1 MYEDQNNNYVY
12 YQASPAAAPQP
23 AAPVDNQGRKK
34 KKGGAG
40 RFFRKFFA
48 CAGMG
53 LCFGLCAAAGFYAVG
68 QSTGMFN
75 QKNASVASTDESQS
89 IDDLKAWVNDQ
100 LSKNVASGDSG
111 VLTASTT
118 GITTSDATDVVEKV
132 MPAMVSIVN
141 NYTQTATYFGQPIEQ
156 DGTASGSGI
165 IVGENDTEL
174 LIATNYHVIEDAKE
188 LLVHFIDDADVKA
201 VVKGSDPDMDLA
213 VIAVK
218 LADMEQSTLDS
229 VKIAKLGDSDS
240 LKLGQSVIAI
250 GNALGYGLSVTG
262 GYVSA
267 LNREVE
273 LEDGSK
279 GTFIQTDAAINPGNS
294 GGPLV
299 DLNGNVIGIN
309 SSKIGGEKVDSM
321 GFAIPISRAVP
332 IIEDLMNQK
341 TKETVAEED
350 RGYLGISGVSV
361 TSQVSSAY
369 SMPQGV
375 YIAQIIDGGG
385 AADSDLQKGDIITA
399 IEGTSVT
406 DMETLQKQL
415 TYYAAGETIKLTIE
429 RQDGTG
435 AYDKQTV
442 EVTLGDKSA
451 IENYEDSQSSQ
462 KSQSNKHSFGYN
474 NGKNSEDS
482 SSESTEEDSDSQDSS
497 KQAENGQGSTEEA
510 ESGQYYSFPFGD
522 LFGRN

>member
-40 RFFRKFFA
+40 HFFRKFFA

-68 QSTGMFN
+68 QRTGMFN

-100 LSKNVASGDSG
+100 LGKNVASGDSG

-118 GITTSDATDVVEKV
+118 SITTSDATDVVEKV

-294 GGPLV
+294 GGALINM
-299 DLNGNVIGIN
+299 NGEVIGIN
-309 SSKIGGEKVDSM
+309 SNKIGGTVVE
-321 GFAIPISRAVP
+321 GIGYAIPISAAEP
-332 IIEDLMNQK
+332 ILSDLM
-341 TKETVAEED
+341 TYETREKVD
-350 RGYLGISGVSV
+350 DSQVGYLGIIPQSV
-361 TSQVSSAY
+361 TSDAAELY
-369 SMPQGV
+369 GMPEGV
-375 YIAQIIDGGG
+375 YISQVEDGTP
-385 AADSDLQKGDIITA
+385 AAEAGLLRGDIIQKLDNKKVSTA
-399 IEGTSVT
+399 DELR
-406 DMETLQKQL
+406 EQL
-415 TYYAAGETIKLTIE
+415 KYYSAGETIDVLVMRSIDGEYVE
-429 RQDGTG
+429 R
-435 AYDKQTV
+435 TV
-442 EVTLGDKSA
+442 TVTLG
-451 IENYEDSQSSQ
+451 ERPQN
-462 KSQSNKHSFGYN
+462 
-474 NGKNSEDS
+474 
-482 SSESTEEDSDSQDSS
+482 
-497 KQAENGQGSTEEA
+497 
-510 ESGQYYSFPFGD
+510 
-522 LFGRN
+522 

>member
-294 GGPLV
+294 GGALINM
-299 DLNGNVIGIN
+299 NGEVIGIN
-309 SSKIGGEKVDSM
+309 SNKIGGTVVE
-321 GFAIPISRAVP
+321 GIGYAIPISAAEP
-332 IIEDLMNQK
+332 ILSDLM
-341 TKETVAEED
+341 TYETREKVD
-350 RGYLGISGVSV
+350 DSQVGYLGIIPQSV
-361 TSQVSSAY
+361 TSDAVELY
-369 SMPQGV
+369 GMPEGV
-375 YIAQIIDGGG
+375 YISQVEDGTP
-385 AADSDLQKGDIITA
+385 AAEAGLLRGDIIQKLDNKKVSTA
-399 IEGTSVT
+399 DELR
-406 DMETLQKQL
+406 EQL
-415 TYYAAGETIKLTIE
+415 KYYSAGETIDVLVMRSIDGEYVE
-429 RQDGTG
+429 R
-435 AYDKQTV
+435 TV
-442 EVTLGDKSA
+442 TVTLG
-451 IENYEDSQSSQ
+451 ERPQN
-462 KSQSNKHSFGYN
+462 
-474 NGKNSEDS
+474 
-482 SSESTEEDSDSQDSS
+482 
-497 KQAENGQGSTEEA
+497 
-510 ESGQYYSFPFGD
+510 
-522 LFGRN
+522 

>member
-53 LCFGLCAAAGFYAVG
+53 LCFGLCTAAGFYAVG

-100 LSKNVASGDSG
+100 LGKNVASGDSG

-188 LLVHFIDDADVKA
+188 LFVHFIDDADVKA

-294 GGPLV
+294 GGALINM
-299 DLNGNVIGIN
+299 NGEVIGIN
-309 SSKIGGEKVDSM
+309 SNKIGGTVVE
-321 GFAIPISRAVP
+321 GIGYAIPISAAEP
-332 IIEDLMNQK
+332 ILSDLM
-341 TKETVAEED
+341 TYETREKVD
-350 RGYLGISGVSV
+350 DSQVGYLGIIPQSV
-361 TSQVSSAY
+361 TSDAAELY
-369 SMPQGV
+369 GMPEGV
-375 YIAQIIDGGG
+375 YISQVEDGTP
-385 AADSDLQKGDIITA
+385 AAEAGLLRGDIIQKLDNKKVSTA
-399 IEGTSVT
+399 DELR
-406 DMETLQKQL
+406 EQL
-415 TYYAAGETIKLTIE
+415 KYYSAGETIDVLVMRSIDGEYVE
-429 RQDGTG
+429 R
-435 AYDKQTV
+435 TV
-442 EVTLGDKSA
+442 TVTLG
-451 IENYEDSQSSQ
+451 ERPQN
-462 KSQSNKHSFGYN
+462 
-474 NGKNSEDS
+474 
-482 SSESTEEDSDSQDSS
+482 
-497 KQAENGQGSTEEA
+497 
-510 ESGQYYSFPFGD
+510 
-522 LFGRN
+522 

>member
-100 LSKNVASGDSG
+100 LGKNVASGDSG

-294 GGPLV
+294 GGALV
-299 DLNGNVIGIN
+299 NMYGQVIGV
-309 SSKIGGEKVDSM
+309 SSAKIAATDYEGM
-321 GFAIPISRAVP
+321 GFAIPSATVKDVIDDIMKYGYVQGRVKIGVTGENVQSSGNTPAG
-332 IIEDLMNQK
+332 IAIYSIDEDGPCANTDL
-341 TKETVAEED
+341 KEN
-350 RGYLGISGVSV
+350 
-361 TSQVSSAY
+361 
-369 SMPQGV
+369 
-375 YIAQIIDGGG
+375 
-385 AADSDLQKGDIITA
+385 DIITGA
-399 IEGTSVT
+399 DGKKVSNFAEFYDILESHKAGDTIELEYYRSSNGSTDKVT
-406 DMETLQKQL
+406 ITLQ
-415 TYYAAGETIKLTIE
+415 
-429 RQDGTG
+429 
-435 AYDKQTV
+435 
-442 EVTLGDKSA
+442 
-451 IENYEDSQSSQ
+451 
-462 KSQSNKHSFGYN
+462 
-474 NGKNSEDS
+474 
-482 SSESTEEDSDSQDSS
+482 ES
-497 KQAENGQGSTEEA
+497 K
-510 ESGQYYSFPFGD
+510 
-522 LFGRN
+522 

>member
-100 LSKNVASGDSG
+100 LSKNVASGGSG

-294 GGPLV
+294 GGALINM
-299 DLNGNVIGIN
+299 NGEVIGIN
-309 SSKIGGEKVDSM
+309 SNKIGGTVVE
-321 GFAIPISRAVP
+321 GIGYAIPISAAEP
-332 IIEDLMNQK
+332 ILSDLM
-341 TKETVAEED
+341 TYETREKVD
-350 RGYLGISGVSV
+350 DSQVGYLGIIPQSV
-361 TSQVSSAY
+361 TSDAAELY
-369 SMPQGV
+369 GMPEGV
-375 YIAQIIDGGG
+375 YISQVEDGTP
-385 AADSDLQKGDIITA
+385 AAEAGLLRGDIIQKLDNKKVSTA
-399 IEGTSVT
+399 DELR
-406 DMETLQKQL
+406 EQL
-415 TYYAAGETIKLTIE
+415 KYYSAGETIDVLVMRSIDGEYVE
-429 RQDGTG
+429 R
-435 AYDKQTV
+435 TV
-442 EVTLGDKSA
+442 TVTLG
-451 IENYEDSQSSQ
+451 ERPQN
-462 KSQSNKHSFGYN
+462 
-474 NGKNSEDS
+474 
-482 SSESTEEDSDSQDSS
+482 
-497 KQAENGQGSTEEA
+497 
-510 ESGQYYSFPFGD
+510 
-522 LFGRN
+522 

>member
-1 MYEDQNNNYVY
+1 
-12 YQASPAAAPQP
+12 
-23 AAPVDNQGRKK
+23 
-34 KKGGAG
+34 
-40 RFFRKFFA
+40 
-48 CAGMG
+48 MG

-100 LSKNVASGDSG
+100 LGKNVASGDSG

-294 GGPLV
+294 GGALINM
-299 DLNGNVIGIN
+299 NGEVIGIN
-309 SSKIGGEKVDSM
+309 SNKIGGTVVE
-321 GFAIPISRAVP
+321 GIGYAIPISAAEP
-332 IIEDLMNQK
+332 ILSDLM
-341 TKETVAEED
+341 TYETREKVD
-350 RGYLGISGVSV
+350 DSQVGYLGIIPQSV
-361 TSQVSSAY
+361 TSDAAELY
-369 SMPQGV
+369 GMPEGV
-375 YIAQIIDGGG
+375 YISQVEDGTP
-385 AADSDLQKGDIITA
+385 AAEAGLLRGDIIQKLDNKKVSTA
-399 IEGTSVT
+399 DELR
-406 DMETLQKQL
+406 EQL
-415 TYYAAGETIKLTIE
+415 KYYSAGETIDVLVMRSIDGEYVE
-429 RQDGTG
+429 R
-435 AYDKQTV
+435 TV
-442 EVTLGDKSA
+442 TVTLG
-451 IENYEDSQSSQ
+451 ERPQN
-462 KSQSNKHSFGYN
+462 
-474 NGKNSEDS
+474 
-482 SSESTEEDSDSQDSS
+482 
-497 KQAENGQGSTEEA
+497 
-510 ESGQYYSFPFGD
+510 
-522 LFGRN
+522 

>member
-1 MYEDQNNNYVY
+1 
-12 YQASPAAAPQP
+12 
-23 AAPVDNQGRKK
+23 
-34 KKGGAG
+34 
-40 RFFRKFFA
+40 
-48 CAGMG
+48 
-53 LCFGLCAAAGFYAVG
+53 
-68 QSTGMFN
+68 MFN
-75 QKNASVASTDESQS
+75 QKNVSVASTDDTQS

-100 LSKNVASGDSG
+100 LNKNVASGDSG

-118 GITTSDATDVVEKV
+118 GVTTADATDVVEKV

-188 LLVHFIDDADVKA
+188 LTVHFIDDADVKA

-273 LEDGSK
+273 MEDGSK

-294 GGPLV
+294 GGALINM
-299 DLNGNVIGIN
+299 NGEVIGIN
-309 SSKIGGEKVDSM
+309 SNKIGGTVVE
-321 GFAIPISRAVP
+321 GIGYAIPISAAEP
-332 IIEDLMNQK
+332 ILSDLM
-341 TKETVAEED
+341 TYETREKVD
-350 RGYLGISGVSV
+350 DSQVGYLGIIPQSV
-361 TSQVSSAY
+361 TADAAELYGMPEGVYVSQVE
-369 SMPQGV
+369 
-375 YIAQIIDGGG
+375 DGTP
-385 AADSDLQKGDIITA
+385 AAEAGLLRGDIIQKLDNKKVSTA
-399 IEGTSVT
+399 DELR
-406 DMETLQKQL
+406 EQL
-415 TYYAAGETIKLTIE
+415 KYYSAGETIDVLVMRSIDGEYVE
-429 RQDGTG
+429 R
-435 AYDKQTV
+435 TV
-442 EVTLGDKSA
+442 TVTLGA
-451 IENYEDSQSSQ
+451 RPQN
-462 KSQSNKHSFGYN
+462 
-474 NGKNSEDS
+474 
-482 SSESTEEDSDSQDSS
+482 
-497 KQAENGQGSTEEA
+497 
-510 ESGQYYSFPFGD
+510 
-522 LFGRN
+522 

>member
-111 VLTASTT
+111 GLTASTT

-294 GGPLV
+294 GGALINM
-299 DLNGNVIGIN
+299 NGEVIGIN
-309 SSKIGGEKVDSM
+309 SNKIGGTVVE
-321 GFAIPISRAVP
+321 GIGYAIPISAAEP
-332 IIEDLMNQK
+332 ILSDLM
-341 TKETVAEED
+341 TYETREKVD
-350 RGYLGISGVSV
+350 DSQVGYLGIIPQSV
-361 TSQVSSAY
+361 TSDAAELY
-369 SMPQGV
+369 GMPEGV
-375 YIAQIIDGGG
+375 YISQVEDGTP
-385 AADSDLQKGDIITA
+385 AAEAGLLRGDIIQKLDNKKVSTA
-399 IEGTSVT
+399 DELR
-406 DMETLQKQL
+406 EQL
-415 TYYAAGETIKLTIE
+415 KYYSAGETIDVLVMRSIDGEYVE
-429 RQDGTG
+429 R
-435 AYDKQTV
+435 TV
-442 EVTLGDKSA
+442 TVTLG
-451 IENYEDSQSSQ
+451 ERPQN
-462 KSQSNKHSFGYN
+462 
-474 NGKNSEDS
+474 
-482 SSESTEEDSDSQDSS
+482 
-497 KQAENGQGSTEEA
+497 
-510 ESGQYYSFPFGD
+510 
-522 LFGRN
+522 

>member
-53 LCFGLCAAAGFYAVG
+53 LCFGLCAAAGFYAVE

-100 LSKNVASGDSG
+100 LGKNVASGGSG

-294 GGPLV
+294 GGALINM
-299 DLNGNVIGIN
+299 NGEVIGIN
-309 SSKIGGEKVDSM
+309 SNKIGGTVVE
-321 GFAIPISRAVP
+321 GIGYAIPISAAEP
-332 IIEDLMNQK
+332 ILSDLM
-341 TKETVAEED
+341 TYETREKVD
-350 RGYLGISGVSV
+350 DSQVGYLGIIPQSV
-361 TSQVSSAY
+361 TSDAAELY
-369 SMPQGV
+369 GMPEGV
-375 YIAQIIDGGG
+375 YISQVEDGTP
-385 AADSDLQKGDIITA
+385 AAEAGLLRGDIIQKLDNKKVSTA
-399 IEGTSVT
+399 DELR
-406 DMETLQKQL
+406 EQL
-415 TYYAAGETIKLTIE
+415 KYYSAGETIDVLVMRSIDGEYVE
-429 RQDGTG
+429 R
-435 AYDKQTV
+435 TV
-442 EVTLGDKSA
+442 TVTLG
-451 IENYEDSQSSQ
+451 ERPQN
-462 KSQSNKHSFGYN
+462 
-474 NGKNSEDS
+474 
-482 SSESTEEDSDSQDSS
+482 
-497 KQAENGQGSTEEA
+497 
-510 ESGQYYSFPFGD
+510 
-522 LFGRN
+522 

>member
-53 LCFGLCAAAGFYAVG
+53 LCFGLCAATGFYAVG

-100 LSKNVASGDSG
+100 LGKNVASGDSG

-294 GGPLV
+294 GGALINM
-299 DLNGNVIGIN
+299 NGEVIGIN
-309 SSKIGGEKVDSM
+309 SNKIGGTVVE
-321 GFAIPISRAVP
+321 GIGYAIPISAAEP
-332 IIEDLMNQK
+332 ILSDLM
-341 TKETVAEED
+341 TYETREKVD
-350 RGYLGISGVSV
+350 DSQVGYLGIIPQSV
-361 TSQVSSAY
+361 TSDAAELY
-369 SMPQGV
+369 GMPEGV
-375 YIAQIIDGGG
+375 YISQVEDGTP
-385 AADSDLQKGDIITA
+385 AAEAGLLRGDIIQKLDNKKVSTA
-399 IEGTSVT
+399 DELR
-406 DMETLQKQL
+406 EQL
-415 TYYAAGETIKLTIE
+415 KYYSAGETIDVLVMRSIDGEYVE
-429 RQDGTG
+429 R
-435 AYDKQTV
+435 TV
-442 EVTLGDKSA
+442 TVTLG
-451 IENYEDSQSSQ
+451 ERPQN
-462 KSQSNKHSFGYN
+462 
-474 NGKNSEDS
+474 
-482 SSESTEEDSDSQDSS
+482 
-497 KQAENGQGSTEEA
+497 
-510 ESGQYYSFPFGD
+510 
-522 LFGRN
+522 

>member
-1 MYEDQNNNYVY
+1 
-12 YQASPAAAPQP
+12 
-23 AAPVDNQGRKK
+23 
-34 KKGGAG
+34 
-40 RFFRKFFA
+40 
-48 CAGMG
+48 
-53 LCFGLCAAAGFYAVG
+53 
-68 QSTGMFN
+68 MFN

-100 LSKNVASGDSG
+100 LGKNVASGDSG

-218 LADMEQSTLDS
+218 LADMEQSTLDA

-294 GGPLV
+294 GGALINM
-299 DLNGNVIGIN
+299 NGEVIGIN
-309 SSKIGGEKVDSM
+309 SNKIGGTVVE
-321 GFAIPISRAVP
+321 GIGYAIPISAAEP
-332 IIEDLMNQK
+332 ILSDLM
-341 TKETVAEED
+341 TYETREKVD
-350 RGYLGISGVSV
+350 DSQVGYLGIIPQSV
-361 TSQVSSAY
+361 TSDAAELY
-369 SMPQGV
+369 GMPEGV
-375 YIAQIIDGGG
+375 YISQVEDGTP
-385 AADSDLQKGDIITA
+385 AAEAGLLRGDIIQKLDNKKVSTA
-399 IEGTSVT
+399 DELR
-406 DMETLQKQL
+406 EQL
-415 TYYAAGETIKLTIE
+415 KYYSAGETIDVLVMRSIDGEYVE
-429 RQDGTG
+429 R
-435 AYDKQTV
+435 TV
-442 EVTLGDKSA
+442 TVTLG
-451 IENYEDSQSSQ
+451 ERPQN
-462 KSQSNKHSFGYN
+462 
-474 NGKNSEDS
+474 
-482 SSESTEEDSDSQDSS
+482 
-497 KQAENGQGSTEEA
+497 
-510 ESGQYYSFPFGD
+510 
-522 LFGRN
+522 

>member
-100 LSKNVASGDSG
+100 LGKNVASGDSG

-118 GITTSDATDVVEKV
+118 GVTTSDATDVVEKV

-141 NYTQTATYFGQPIEQ
+141 NYTQTTTYFGQPIEQ

-294 GGPLV
+294 GGALINM
-299 DLNGNVIGIN
+299 NGEVIGIN
-309 SSKIGGEKVDSM
+309 SNKIGGTVVE
-321 GFAIPISRAVP
+321 GIGYAIPISAAEP
-332 IIEDLMNQK
+332 ILSDLM
-341 TKETVAEED
+341 TYETREKVD
-350 RGYLGISGVSV
+350 DSQVGYLG
-361 TSQVSSAY
+361 
-369 SMPQGV
+369 
-375 YIAQIIDGGG
+375 YID
-385 AADSDLQKGDIITA
+385 
-399 IEGTSVT
+399 
-406 DMETLQKQL
+406 
-415 TYYAAGETIKLTIE
+415 AGRCLYIP
-429 RQDGTG
+429 G
-435 AYDKQTV
+435 
-442 EVTLGDKSA
+442 
-451 IENYEDSQSSQ
+451 
-462 KSQSNKHSFGYN
+462 
-474 NGKNSEDS
+474 
-482 SSESTEEDSDSQDSS
+482 
-497 KQAENGQGSTEEA
+497 
-510 ESGQYYSFPFGD
+510 
-522 LFGRN
+522 

>member
-75 QKNASVASTDESQS
+75 QKNASLASTDESQS

-294 GGPLV
+294 GGALINM
-299 DLNGNVIGIN
+299 NGEVIGIN
-309 SSKIGGEKVDSM
+309 SNKIGGTVVE
-321 GFAIPISRAVP
+321 GIGYAIPISAAEP
-332 IIEDLMNQK
+332 ILSDLM
-341 TKETVAEED
+341 TYETREKVD
-350 RGYLGISGVSV
+350 DSQVGYLGIIPQSV
-361 TSQVSSAY
+361 TSDAAELY
-369 SMPQGV
+369 GMPEGV
-375 YIAQIIDGGG
+375 YISQVEDGTP
-385 AADSDLQKGDIITA
+385 AAEAGLLRGDIIQKLDNKKVSTA
-399 IEGTSVT
+399 DELR
-406 DMETLQKQL
+406 EQL
-415 TYYAAGETIKLTIE
+415 KYYSAGETIDVLVMRSIDGEYVE
-429 RQDGTG
+429 R
-435 AYDKQTV
+435 TV
-442 EVTLGDKSA
+442 TVTLG
-451 IENYEDSQSSQ
+451 ERPQN
-462 KSQSNKHSFGYN
+462 
-474 NGKNSEDS
+474 
-482 SSESTEEDSDSQDSS
+482 
-497 KQAENGQGSTEEA
+497 
-510 ESGQYYSFPFGD
+510 
-522 LFGRN
+522 

>member
-100 LSKNVASGDSG
+100 LGKNVASGDSG

-294 GGPLV
+294 GGALINM
-299 DLNGNVIGIN
+299 NGEVIGIN
-309 SSKIGGEKVDSM
+309 SNKIGGTVVE
-321 GFAIPISRAVP
+321 GIGYAIPISAAEP
-332 IIEDLMNQK
+332 ILSDLM
-341 TKETVAEED
+341 TYETREKVD
-350 RGYLGISGVSV
+350 DSQVGYLGIIPQSV
-361 TSQVSSAY
+361 TSDAAELY
-369 SMPQGV
+369 GMPEGV
-375 YIAQIIDGGG
+375 YISQVEDGTP
-385 AADSDLQKGDIITA
+385 AAEAGLLRGDIIQKLDNKKVSTA
-399 IEGTSVT
+399 DELR
-406 DMETLQKQL
+406 EQL
-415 TYYAAGETIKLTIE
+415 KYYSAGETIDVLVMRSIDGEYVE
-429 RQDGTG
+429 RIVT
-435 AYDKQTV
+435 
-442 EVTLGDKSA
+442 VTLG
-451 IENYEDSQSSQ
+451 ERPQN
-462 KSQSNKHSFGYN
+462 
-474 NGKNSEDS
+474 
-482 SSESTEEDSDSQDSS
+482 
-497 KQAENGQGSTEEA
+497 
-510 ESGQYYSFPFGD
+510 
-522 LFGRN
+522 

>member
-40 RFFRKFFA
+40 HFFRKFFA

-100 LSKNVASGDSG
+100 LGKNVASGDSG

-118 GITTSDATDVVEKV
+118 SITTSDATDVVEKV

-294 GGPLV
+294 GGALINM
-299 DLNGNVIGIN
+299 NGEVIGIN
-309 SSKIGGEKVDSM
+309 SNKIGGTVVE
-321 GFAIPISRAVP
+321 GIGYAIPISAAEP
-332 IIEDLMNQK
+332 ILSDLM
-341 TKETVAEED
+341 TYETREKVD
-350 RGYLGISGVSV
+350 DSQVGYLGIIPQSV
-361 TSQVSSAY
+361 TSDAAELY
-369 SMPQGV
+369 GMPEGV
-375 YIAQIIDGGG
+375 YISQVEDGTP
-385 AADSDLQKGDIITA
+385 AAEAGLLRGDIIQKLDNKKVSTA
-399 IEGTSVT
+399 DELR
-406 DMETLQKQL
+406 EQL
-415 TYYAAGETIKLTIE
+415 KYYSAGETIDVLVMRSIDGEYVE
-429 RQDGTG
+429 R
-435 AYDKQTV
+435 TV
-442 EVTLGDKSA
+442 TVTLG
-451 IENYEDSQSSQ
+451 ERPQN
-462 KSQSNKHSFGYN
+462 
-474 NGKNSEDS
+474 
-482 SSESTEEDSDSQDSS
+482 
-497 KQAENGQGSTEEA
+497 
-510 ESGQYYSFPFGD
+510 
-522 LFGRN
+522 

>member
-23 AAPVDNQGRKK
+23 TAPVDNQGRKK

-100 LSKNVASGDSG
+100 LGKNVASGDSG

-294 GGPLV
+294 GGALINM
-299 DLNGNVIGIN
+299 NGEVIGIN
-309 SSKIGGEKVDSM
+309 SNKIGGTVVE
-321 GFAIPISRAVP
+321 GIGYAIPISAAEP
-332 IIEDLMNQK
+332 ILSDLM
-341 TKETVAEED
+341 TYETREKVD
-350 RGYLGISGVSV
+350 DSQVGYLGIIPQSV
-361 TSQVSSAY
+361 TSDAAELY
-369 SMPQGV
+369 GMPEGV
-375 YIAQIIDGGG
+375 YISQVEDGTP
-385 AADSDLQKGDIITA
+385 AAEAGLLRGDIIQKLDNKKVSTA
-399 IEGTSVT
+399 DELR
-406 DMETLQKQL
+406 EQL
-415 TYYAAGETIKLTIE
+415 KYYSAGETIDVLVMRSIDGEYVE
-429 RQDGTG
+429 R
-435 AYDKQTV
+435 TV
-442 EVTLGDKSA
+442 TVTLG
-451 IENYEDSQSSQ
+451 ERPQN
-462 KSQSNKHSFGYN
+462 
-474 NGKNSEDS
+474 
-482 SSESTEEDSDSQDSS
+482 
-497 KQAENGQGSTEEA
+497 
-510 ESGQYYSFPFGD
+510 
-522 LFGRN
+522 

>member
-75 QKNASVASTDESQS
+75 QKNASAASTDESQS

-100 LSKNVASGDSG
+100 LGKNVASGDSG

-294 GGPLV
+294 GGALINM
-299 DLNGNVIGIN
+299 NGEVIGIN
-309 SSKIGGEKVDSM
+309 SNKIGGTVVE
-321 GFAIPISRAVP
+321 GIGYAIPISAAEP
-332 IIEDLMNQK
+332 ILSDLM
-341 TKETVAEED
+341 TYETREKVD
-350 RGYLGISGVSV
+350 DSQVGYLGIIPQSV
-361 TSQVSSAY
+361 TSDAAELY
-369 SMPQGV
+369 GMPEGV
-375 YIAQIIDGGG
+375 YISQVEDGTP
-385 AADSDLQKGDIITA
+385 AAEAGLLRGDIIQKLDNKKVSTA
-399 IEGTSVT
+399 DELR
-406 DMETLQKQL
+406 EQL
-415 TYYAAGETIKLTIE
+415 KYYSAGETIDVLVMRSIDGEYVE
-429 RQDGTG
+429 R
-435 AYDKQTV
+435 TV
-442 EVTLGDKSA
+442 TVTLG
-451 IENYEDSQSSQ
+451 ERPQN
-462 KSQSNKHSFGYN
+462 
-474 NGKNSEDS
+474 
-482 SSESTEEDSDSQDSS
+482 
-497 KQAENGQGSTEEA
+497 
-510 ESGQYYSFPFGD
+510 
-522 LFGRN
+522 

>member
-1 MYEDQNNNYVY
+1 
-12 YQASPAAAPQP
+12 
-23 AAPVDNQGRKK
+23 
-34 KKGGAG
+34 
-40 RFFRKFFA
+40 
-48 CAGMG
+48 MG

-100 LSKNVASGDSG
+100 LSKNVASGGSG

-294 GGPLV
+294 GGALINM
-299 DLNGNVIGIN
+299 NGEVIGIN
-309 SSKIGGEKVDSM
+309 SNKIGGTVVE
-321 GFAIPISRAVP
+321 GIGYAIPISAAEP
-332 IIEDLMNQK
+332 ILSDLM
-341 TKETVAEED
+341 TYETREKVD
-350 RGYLGISGVSV
+350 DSQVGYLGIIPQSV
-361 TSQVSSAY
+361 TSDAAELY
-369 SMPQGV
+369 GMPEGV
-375 YIAQIIDGGG
+375 YISQVEDGTP
-385 AADSDLQKGDIITA
+385 AAEAGLLRGDIIQKLDNKKVSTA
-399 IEGTSVT
+399 DELR
-406 DMETLQKQL
+406 EQL
-415 TYYAAGETIKLTIE
+415 KYYSAGETIDVLVMRSIDGEYVE
-429 RQDGTG
+429 R
-435 AYDKQTV
+435 TV
-442 EVTLGDKSA
+442 TVTLG
-451 IENYEDSQSSQ
+451 ERPQN
-462 KSQSNKHSFGYN
+462 
-474 NGKNSEDS
+474 
-482 SSESTEEDSDSQDSS
+482 
-497 KQAENGQGSTEEA
+497 
-510 ESGQYYSFPFGD
+510 
-522 LFGRN
+522 

>member
-40 RFFRKFFA
+40 RFLRKFFA

-100 LSKNVASGDSG
+100 LGKNVASGDSG

-294 GGPLV
+294 GGALINM
-299 DLNGNVIGIN
+299 NGEVIGIN
-309 SSKIGGEKVDSM
+309 SNKIGGTVVE
-321 GFAIPISRAVP
+321 GIGYAIPISAAEP
-332 IIEDLMNQK
+332 ILSDLM
-341 TKETVAEED
+341 TYETREKVD
-350 RGYLGISGVSV
+350 DSQVGYLGIIPQSV
-361 TSQVSSAY
+361 TSDAAELY
-369 SMPQGV
+369 GMPEGV
-375 YIAQIIDGGG
+375 YISQVEDGTP
-385 AADSDLQKGDIITA
+385 AAEAGLLRGDIIQKLDNKKVSTA
-399 IEGTSVT
+399 DELR
-406 DMETLQKQL
+406 EQL
-415 TYYAAGETIKLTIE
+415 KYYSAGETIDVLVMRSIDGEYVE
-429 RQDGTG
+429 R
-435 AYDKQTV
+435 TV
-442 EVTLGDKSA
+442 TVTLG
-451 IENYEDSQSSQ
+451 ERPQN
-462 KSQSNKHSFGYN
+462 
-474 NGKNSEDS
+474 
-482 SSESTEEDSDSQDSS
+482 
-497 KQAENGQGSTEEA
+497 
-510 ESGQYYSFPFGD
+510 
-522 LFGRN
+522 

>member
-100 LSKNVASGDSG
+100 LSKNVASGGSG
-111 VLTASTT
+111 GLTASTT

-294 GGPLV
+294 GGALINM
-299 DLNGNVIGIN
+299 NGEVIGIN
-309 SSKIGGEKVDSM
+309 SNKIGGTVVE
-321 GFAIPISRAVP
+321 GIGYAIPISAAEP
-332 IIEDLMNQK
+332 ILSDLM
-341 TKETVAEED
+341 TYETREKVD
-350 RGYLGISGVSV
+350 DSQVGYLGIIPQSV
-361 TSQVSSAY
+361 TSDAAELY
-369 SMPQGV
+369 GMPEGV
-375 YIAQIIDGGG
+375 YISQVEDGTP
-385 AADSDLQKGDIITA
+385 AAEAGLLRGDIIQKLDNKKVSTA
-399 IEGTSVT
+399 DELR
-406 DMETLQKQL
+406 EQL
-415 TYYAAGETIKLTIE
+415 KYYSAGETIDVLVMRSIDGEYVE
-429 RQDGTG
+429 R
-435 AYDKQTV
+435 TV
-442 EVTLGDKSA
+442 TVTLG
-451 IENYEDSQSSQ
+451 ERPQN
-462 KSQSNKHSFGYN
+462 
-474 NGKNSEDS
+474 
-482 SSESTEEDSDSQDSS
+482 
-497 KQAENGQGSTEEA
+497 
-510 ESGQYYSFPFGD
+510 
-522 LFGRN
+522 

>member
-53 LCFGLCAAAGFYAVG
+53 LCFGLCAVAGFYAVG

-294 GGPLV
+294 GGALINM
-299 DLNGNVIGIN
+299 NGEVIGIN
-309 SSKIGGEKVDSM
+309 SNKIGGTVVE
-321 GFAIPISRAVP
+321 GIGYAIPISAAEP
-332 IIEDLMNQK
+332 ILSDLM
-341 TKETVAEED
+341 TYETREKVD
-350 RGYLGISGVSV
+350 DSQVGYLGIIPQSV
-361 TSQVSSAY
+361 TSDAAELY
-369 SMPQGV
+369 GMPEGV
-375 YIAQIIDGGG
+375 YVSQVEDGTP
-385 AADSDLQKGDIITA
+385 AAEAGLLRGDIIQKLDNKKVSTA
-399 IEGTSVT
+399 DELR
-406 DMETLQKQL
+406 EQL
-415 TYYAAGETIKLTIE
+415 KYYSAGETIEVLVMRSIDGEYVE
-429 RQDGTG
+429 R
-435 AYDKQTV
+435 TV
-442 EVTLGDKSA
+442 TVTLG
-451 IENYEDSQSSQ
+451 ERPQN
-462 KSQSNKHSFGYN
+462 
-474 NGKNSEDS
+474 
-482 SSESTEEDSDSQDSS
+482 
-497 KQAENGQGSTEEA
+497 
-510 ESGQYYSFPFGD
+510 
-522 LFGRN
+522 

>member
-100 LSKNVASGDSG
+100 LGKNVASGDSG

-294 GGPLV
+294 GGALINM
-299 DLNGNVIGIN
+299 NGEVIGIN
-309 SSKIGGEKVDSM
+309 SNKIGGTVVE
-321 GFAIPISRAVP
+321 GIGYAIPISAAEP
-332 IIEDLMNQK
+332 ILSDLM
-341 TKETVAEED
+341 TYETREKVD
-350 RGYLGISGVSV
+350 DSQVGYLGIIPQSV
-361 TSQVSSAY
+361 TTDAAELY
-369 SMPQGV
+369 GMPEGV
-375 YIAQIIDGGG
+375 YISQVEDGTP
-385 AADSDLQKGDIITA
+385 AAEAGLLRGDIIQKLDNKKVSTA
-399 IEGTSVT
+399 DELR
-406 DMETLQKQL
+406 EQL
-415 TYYAAGETIKLTIE
+415 KYYSAGETIDVLVMRSIDGEYVE
-429 RQDGTG
+429 R
-435 AYDKQTV
+435 TV
-442 EVTLGDKSA
+442 TVTLG
-451 IENYEDSQSSQ
+451 ERPQN
-462 KSQSNKHSFGYN
+462 
-474 NGKNSEDS
+474 
-482 SSESTEEDSDSQDSS
+482 
-497 KQAENGQGSTEEA
+497 
-510 ESGQYYSFPFGD
+510 
-522 LFGRN
+522 

>member
-294 GGPLV
+294 GGALINM
-299 DLNGNVIGIN
+299 NGEVIGIN
-309 SSKIGGEKVDSM
+309 SNKIGGTVVE
-321 GFAIPISRAVP
+321 GIGYAIPISAAEP
-332 IIEDLMNQK
+332 ILSDLM
-341 TKETVAEED
+341 TYETREKVD
-350 RGYLGISGVSV
+350 DSQVGYLGIIPQSV
-361 TSQVSSAY
+361 TSDAAELY
-369 SMPQGV
+369 GMPEGV
-375 YIAQIIDGGG
+375 YISQVEDGTP
-385 AADSDLQKGDIITA
+385 AAEAGLLRGDIIQKLDNKKVSTA
-399 IEGTSVT
+399 DELR
-406 DMETLQKQL
+406 EQL
-415 TYYAAGETIKLTIE
+415 KYYSEGETIDVLVMRSIDGEYVE
-429 RQDGTG
+429 R
-435 AYDKQTV
+435 TV
-442 EVTLGDKSA
+442 TVTLG
-451 IENYEDSQSSQ
+451 ERPQN
-462 KSQSNKHSFGYN
+462 
-474 NGKNSEDS
+474 
-482 SSESTEEDSDSQDSS
+482 
-497 KQAENGQGSTEEA
+497 
-510 ESGQYYSFPFGD
+510 
-522 LFGRN
+522 

>member
-111 VLTASTT
+111 VLTTSTT
-118 GITTSDATDVVEKV
+118 GVTTSDATDVVEKV

-294 GGPLV
+294 GGALINM
-299 DLNGNVIGIN
+299 NGEVIGIN
-309 SSKIGGEKVDSM
+309 SNKIGGTVVE
-321 GFAIPISRAVP
+321 GIGYAIPISAAEP
-332 IIEDLMNQK
+332 ILSDLM
-341 TKETVAEED
+341 TYETREKVD
-350 RGYLGISGVSV
+350 DSQVGYLGIIPQSV
-361 TSQVSSAY
+361 TSDAAELY
-369 SMPQGV
+369 GMPEGV
-375 YIAQIIDGGG
+375 YVSQVEDGTP
-385 AADSDLQKGDIITA
+385 AAEAGLLRGDIIQKLDNKKVSTA
-399 IEGTSVT
+399 DELR
-406 DMETLQKQL
+406 EQL
-415 TYYAAGETIKLTIE
+415 KYYSAGETIDVLVMRSIDGEYVE
-429 RQDGTG
+429 R
-435 AYDKQTV
+435 TV
-442 EVTLGDKSA
+442 TVTLG
-451 IENYEDSQSSQ
+451 ERPQN
-462 KSQSNKHSFGYN
+462 
-474 NGKNSEDS
+474 
-482 SSESTEEDSDSQDSS
+482 
-497 KQAENGQGSTEEA
+497 
-510 ESGQYYSFPFGD
+510 
-522 LFGRN
+522 

>member
-1 MYEDQNNNYVY
+1 MLISKRKRGNCVMYEDQNNNYVY
-12 YQASPAAAPQP
+12 YQASPAGAAPQP
-23 AAPVDNQGRKK
+23 AAPVDNQGKKK

-75 QKNASVASTDESQS
+75 QKNVSVASTDDTQS

-100 LSKNVASGDSG
+100 LNKNVASGDSG

-118 GITTSDATDVVEKV
+118 GVTTADATDVVEKV

-188 LLVHFIDDADVKA
+188 LTVHFIDDADVKA

-218 LADMEQSTLDS
+218 LAHMEQTTLDS

-273 LEDGSK
+273 MEDGSK

-294 GGPLV
+294 GGALINM
-299 DLNGNVIGIN
+299 NGEVIGIN
-309 SSKIGGEKVDSM
+309 SNKIGGTVVE
-321 GFAIPISRAVP
+321 GIGYAIPISAAEP
-332 IIEDLMNQK
+332 ILSDLM
-341 TKETVAEED
+341 TYETREKVD
-350 RGYLGISGVSV
+350 DSQVGYLGIIPQSV
-361 TSQVSSAY
+361 TADAAELYGMPEGVYVSQVE
-369 SMPQGV
+369 
-375 YIAQIIDGGG
+375 DGTP
-385 AADSDLQKGDIITA
+385 AAEAGLLRGDIIQKLDNKKVSTA
-399 IEGTSVT
+399 DELR
-406 DMETLQKQL
+406 EQL
-415 TYYAAGETIKLTIE
+415 KYYSAGETIDVLVMRSIDGEYVE
-429 RQDGTG
+429 R
-435 AYDKQTV
+435 TV
-442 EVTLGDKSA
+442 TVTLGA
-451 IENYEDSQSSQ
+451 RPQN
-462 KSQSNKHSFGYN
+462 
-474 NGKNSEDS
+474 
-482 SSESTEEDSDSQDSS
+482 
-497 KQAENGQGSTEEA
+497 
-510 ESGQYYSFPFGD
+510 
-522 LFGRN
+522 

>member
-132 MPAMVSIVN
+132 MPAMVSVVN

-294 GGPLV
+294 GGALINM
-299 DLNGNVIGIN
+299 NGEVIGIN
-309 SSKIGGEKVDSM
+309 SNKIGGTVVE
-321 GFAIPISRAVP
+321 GIGYAIPISAAEP
-332 IIEDLMNQK
+332 ILSDLM
-341 TKETVAEED
+341 TYETREKVD
-350 RGYLGISGVSV
+350 DSQVGYLGIIPQSV
-361 TSQVSSAY
+361 TSDAAELY
-369 SMPQGV
+369 GMPEGV
-375 YIAQIIDGGG
+375 YISQVEDGTP
-385 AADSDLQKGDIITA
+385 AAEAGLLRGDIIQKLDNKKVSTA
-399 IEGTSVT
+399 DELR
-406 DMETLQKQL
+406 EQL
-415 TYYAAGETIKLTIE
+415 KYYSAGETIDVLVMRSIDGEYVE
-429 RQDGTG
+429 R
-435 AYDKQTV
+435 TV
-442 EVTLGDKSA
+442 TVTLG
-451 IENYEDSQSSQ
+451 ERPQN
-462 KSQSNKHSFGYN
+462 
-474 NGKNSEDS
+474 
-482 SSESTEEDSDSQDSS
+482 
-497 KQAENGQGSTEEA
+497 
-510 ESGQYYSFPFGD
+510 
-522 LFGRN
+522 

>member
-100 LSKNVASGDSG
+100 LGKNVASGDSG

-262 GYVSA
+262 GDVSA

-294 GGPLV
+294 GGALINM
-299 DLNGNVIGIN
+299 NGEVIGIN
-309 SSKIGGEKVDSM
+309 SNKIGGTVVE
-321 GFAIPISRAVP
+321 GIGYAIPISAAEP
-332 IIEDLMNQK
+332 ILSDLM
-341 TKETVAEED
+341 TYETREKVD
-350 RGYLGISGVSV
+350 DSQVGYLGIIPQSV
-361 TSQVSSAY
+361 TSDAAELY
-369 SMPQGV
+369 GMPEGV
-375 YIAQIIDGGG
+375 YISQVEDGTPAVEAG
-385 AADSDLQKGDIITA
+385 LLRGDIIQKLDNKKVSTA
-399 IEGTSVT
+399 DELR
-406 DMETLQKQL
+406 EQL
-415 TYYAAGETIKLTIE
+415 KYYSAGETIDVLVMRSIDGEYVE
-429 RQDGTG
+429 R
-435 AYDKQTV
+435 TV
-442 EVTLGDKSA
+442 TVTLG
-451 IENYEDSQSSQ
+451 ERPQN
-462 KSQSNKHSFGYN
+462 
-474 NGKNSEDS
+474 
-482 SSESTEEDSDSQDSS
+482 
-497 KQAENGQGSTEEA
+497 
-510 ESGQYYSFPFGD
+510 
-522 LFGRN
+522 

>member
-40 RFFRKFFA
+40 HFFRKFFA

-100 LSKNVASGDSG
+100 LGKNVASGDSG

-294 GGPLV
+294 GGALINM
-299 DLNGNVIGIN
+299 NGEVIGIN
-309 SSKIGGEKVDSM
+309 SNKIGGTVVE
-321 GFAIPISRAVP
+321 GIGYAIPISAAEP
-332 IIEDLMNQK
+332 ILSDLM
-341 TKETVAEED
+341 TYETREKVD
-350 RGYLGISGVSV
+350 DSQVGYLGIIPQSV
-361 TSQVSSAY
+361 TSDAAELY
-369 SMPQGV
+369 GMPEGV
-375 YIAQIIDGGG
+375 YISQVEDGTP
-385 AADSDLQKGDIITA
+385 AAEAGLLRGDIIQKLDNKKVSTA
-399 IEGTSVT
+399 DELR
-406 DMETLQKQL
+406 EQL
-415 TYYAAGETIKLTIE
+415 KYYSAGETIDVLVMRSIDGEYVE
-429 RQDGTG
+429 R
-435 AYDKQTV
+435 TV
-442 EVTLGDKSA
+442 TVTLG
-451 IENYEDSQSSQ
+451 ERPQN
-462 KSQSNKHSFGYN
+462 
-474 NGKNSEDS
+474 
-482 SSESTEEDSDSQDSS
+482 
-497 KQAENGQGSTEEA
+497 
-510 ESGQYYSFPFGD
+510 
-522 LFGRN
+522 

>member
-100 LSKNVASGDSG
+100 LSKNVASGGSG

-118 GITTSDATDVVEKV
+118 GITTSDATDVVKKV

-294 GGPLV
+294 GGALINM
-299 DLNGNVIGIN
+299 NGEVIGIN
-309 SSKIGGEKVDSM
+309 SNKIGGTVVE
-321 GFAIPISRAVP
+321 GIGYAIPISAAEP
-332 IIEDLMNQK
+332 ILSDLM
-341 TKETVAEED
+341 TYETREKVD
-350 RGYLGISGVSV
+350 DSQVGYLGIIPQSV
-361 TSQVSSAY
+361 TSDAAELY
-369 SMPQGV
+369 GMPEGV
-375 YIAQIIDGGG
+375 YISQVEDGTP
-385 AADSDLQKGDIITA
+385 AAEAGLLRGDIIQKLDNKKVSTA
-399 IEGTSVT
+399 DELR
-406 DMETLQKQL
+406 EQL
-415 TYYAAGETIKLTIE
+415 KYYSAGETIDVLVMRSIDGEYVE
-429 RQDGTG
+429 R
-435 AYDKQTV
+435 TV
-442 EVTLGDKSA
+442 TVTLG
-451 IENYEDSQSSQ
+451 ERPQN
-462 KSQSNKHSFGYN
+462 
-474 NGKNSEDS
+474 
-482 SSESTEEDSDSQDSS
+482 
-497 KQAENGQGSTEEA
+497 
-510 ESGQYYSFPFGD
+510 
-522 LFGRN
+522 